1 VIGCDFLAAAGS
13 KGTSAR
19 RIETISPD
27 VLRPSARARAR
38 TARRRSGAMR
48 TLTLRIY
55 LTVVAVLALFAFA
68 SAWVFQR
75 HIEEER
81 TQANSVLSD
90 RMAAWGELIQR
101 SLPSVEAPHGDQA
114 AALNDWS
121 QRLRLPLALDSPE
134 GERIGASESFLRRQA
149 DGASRGF
156 QSTNASAASMSERSS
171 SAHIISAT
179 PSCLPSIQ
187 RDVTSIPASAHTS
200 RHCRSGIC
208 AS

>member
-1 VIGCDFLAAAGS
+1 
-13 KGTSAR
+13 
-19 RIETISPD
+19 
-27 VLRPSARARAR
+27 
-38 TARRRSGAMR
+38 MR

-101 SLPSVEAPHGDQA
+101 SLPSVEAPHSDQA

-121 QRLRLPLALDSPE
+121 QRLRLPLALDSPN

-149 DGASRGF
+149 DGASR
-156 QSTNASAASMSERSS
+156 ARSS
-171 SAHIISAT
+171 YGTRQTSPTRLGWKCAGNGSSRMARAGDKAVQISVVAQVEQAGNHRRQVGGHLRA
-179 PSCLPSIQ
+179 PFLAP
-187 RDVTSIPASAHTS
+187 
-200 RHCRSGIC
+200 
-208 AS
+208 